1 MSNYDYWMN
10 KKIAYEHNLRNGIG
24 DTVTIKFLLDKI
36 NKKLEKICKKNNKP
50 NDNKP
55 NDNRIEDEYII
66 I

>member
-1 MSNYDYWMN
+1 MSDYDFWMK

-36 NKKLEKICKKNNKP
+36 NKKLEKICKK
-50 NDNKP
+50 DNKS
-55 NDNRIEDEYII
+55 NDIKIEDEYII